1 MIDDHALACPVVG
14 LMFTVCCS
22 HNPDSFAHQSMS
34 PSLHTLALSIEGMS
48 CASCVNRIE
57 KALKGAPGVVTA
69 TVNLASEKAWI
80 TLDPEVKTSSQQLI
94 EIIRQTGYQARLKDA
109 TTPAEAPN
117 AALRRAW
124 LIAAALT
131 LPIVIIDM
139 GGHLFPGFSLFL
151 KNLLGEHGVPLLL
164 GILASIVQFGP
175 GLRFYQQGWPKLLQ
189 GSPDMNSL
197 VMLGT
202 SAAYGYSVVA
212 TLFPGLLPD
221 QAVHVYFEA
230 SAVIITLVL
239 TGRYL
244 EMRARGRTGAAIK
257 QLLTLQAR
265 TARVMRAGQV
275 DDTIQVRPGEKI
287 PVDGTVLEGDSHVNE
302 AMVTGEP
309 LPVRKT
315 AGATVIG
322 GTINQQGSFL
332 FRADKVGADTLLA
345 GIIRMVEEAQS
356 SKLPIQAL
364 VGKVTAVFVPI
375 VMGIALLTFVVW
387 LLVGPEPALL
397 MGLVNAV
404 AVLIIACP
412 CAMGLA
418 TPTSIMVGTGRAAS
432 LGILFRKGEALQTLD
447 QANHVVW
454 DKTGT
459 LTEGRPKVTSF
470 KMAEGAD
477 PDWAMQLAAAVESKS
492 EHPLARA
499 LVESAGSEQGS
510 PPDVQA
516 FEALPGRGVKAV
528 VDGHRIT
535 IGSSRLIKELA
546 PNDPFHLRQQAESWS
561 KSGHSIIH
569 LVADEQLIALF
580 AIADP
585 LKPGAR
591 AAVEALKQM
600 GLDVTLLTGDQASTA
615 QSIASELGID
625 HVMAEVLPGDKAEK
639 IRLMQTE
646 GKRIIFVGDGINDAP
661 ALAQADVGVAIGT
674 GTDIAIESGDVVLVA
689 GDPAKLLQAITLSR
703 ATLNNIR
710 QNLFWAFGYNTL
722 LIPIAAGVLYPAFG
736 LLLSPVFAAAAMALS
751 SLCVIG
757 NALRLKRL
765 RLT

>member
-1 MIDDHALACPVVG
+1 
-14 LMFTVCCS
+14 
-22 HNPDSFAHQSMS
+22 MS
-34 PSLHTLALSIEGMS
+34 PSPHTLALSIEGMS

-57 KALKGAPGVVTA
+57 NALKGAPGVVTA

-80 TLDPEVKTSSQQLI
+80 TLDPEAKTSPQQLI
-94 EIIRQTGYQARLKDA
+94 EIIRQTGYQARLSDA
-109 TTPAEAPN
+109 TRPADAPN
-117 AALRRAW
+117 AALPRAW
-124 LIAAALT
+124 LIAAAFT

-139 GGHLFPGFSLFL
+139 GGHLFPGFSLYL
-151 KNLLGEHGVPLLL
+151 KSLLGETGGPILL

-239 TGRYL
+239 TGRHL
-244 EMRARGRTGAAIK
+244 EMRARGRTGAAIR

-265 TARVMRAGQV
+265 TARVMRSGQITEIEIAEV
-275 DDTIQVRPGEKI
+275 QVNDTIQVRPGEKI
-287 PVDGTVLEGDSHVNE
+287 PVDGTVLEGDSHVDE

-315 AGATVIG
+315 TGATVIG
-322 GTINQQGSFL
+322 GTINQQGSFI

-364 VGKVTAVFVPI
+364 VDKVTAVFVPI
-375 VMGIALLTFVVW
+375 VMGFALLTFFVW

-447 QANHVVW
+447 QATSVVW

-459 LTEGRPKVTSF
+459 LTEGHPKVTTF
-470 KMAEGAD
+470 KMAGDVD
-477 PDWAMQLAAAVESKS
+477 PVWAMQLAAAVEKKS

-499 LVESAGSEQGS
+499 LVESAGSGHGS

-528 VDGHRIT
+528 VDGHRVM
-535 IGSSRLIKELA
+535 IGSSRLIEELA
-546 PNDPFHLRQQAESWS
+546 PDDPSHLGQQAESWS

-569 LVADEQLIALF
+569 LVVDEQQMALF

-585 LKPGAR
+585 VKPGAR

-615 QSIASELGID
+615 HSIASELGID
-625 HVMAEVLPGDKAEK
+625 QVMAEVLPGDKAEK
-639 IRLMQTE
+639 IRLMQNE
-646 GKRIIFVGDGINDAP
+646 GKRVIFVGDGINDAP

-703 ATLNNIR
+703 ATLKNIR